1 MSIIQT
7 AIKNDYTDSFWENNA
22 SYTIEFET
30 EMSEIPASNL
40 TSVEDNSQQAVISN
54 GTIKGIAFH
63 SSLDG
68 YNLDSRTY
76 YPNDYNSS
84 SNRYYVYPYRAAYYI
99 NHEAVALPTEIGE
112 SVSGRLER
120 FDVVNQMLVYP
131 IDL

>member
-7 AIKNDYTDSFWENNA
+7 AIKNDYTESFWENNA

-40 TSVEDNSQQAVISN
+40 TSVTNNSQQAAISN

-63 SSLDG
+63 TSLDG
-68 YNLDSRTY
+68 YNLNSRTFT
-76 YPNDYNSS
+76 PSDYSS
-84 SNRYYVYPYRAAYYI
+84 SNRYYVYDYHAAYYV
-99 NHEAVALPTEIGE
+99 NHKAIVLPTEIGE

-120 FDVVNQMLVYP
+120 FDVTNQMLVHP
-131 IDL
+131 RDL

>member
-7 AIKNDYTDSFWENNA
+7 AIKNDYTESFWENNA

-30 EMSEIPASNL
+30 EMPVIPASNL
-40 TSVEDNSQQAVISN
+40 TSARNNSQQAAISN

-68 YNLDSRTY
+68 YNLNASTY
-76 YPNDYNSS
+76 YPDDYNS
-84 SNRYYVYPYRAAYYI
+84 SNRYYVYEYRAAYYV
-99 NHEAVALPTEIGE
+99 NHEAIALPTEIGG

-120 FDVVNQMLVYP
+120 FDVMHQMLVYP
-131 IDL
+131 IES